1 VKRAS
6 AHVGRVGG
14 LAVALGIGAAIVS
27 GGAGHAGANPAEPSD
42 TGTEAASPARAD
54 SAGPTTRTRWSR
66 PAAETGARRGDSA
79 STPRT
84 TAPARPDL
92 TPAGKTSSSAASVAI
107 PDRVTALPSVS
118 ATPRVPR
125 VQAVTRA
132 VTAAVQPIA
141 AVATEQYSPVA
152 SQSVAPV
159 LVAPAV
165 AAPVMVR
172 APATAKVDSV
182 LTPLFGS
189 GPGAPMESPVSW
201 MVAAVARRQSGEP
214 RAVAPAAF
222 IATTALPVAS
232 VAAAAVVANKPPVI
246 LDVPLGAPNAT
257 TGAITGTVRASDPNG
272 DRLTYRAT
280 TSTKGAVTITS
291 TGVLIYTPTSTS
303 RHAAA
308 KVGATTAAKTDTVTV
323 TVTDSQGASTT
334 RAVTV
339 TISPTNAIPVTKSTV
354 GTPNAS
360 TGVVTGSVTATDANN
375 DPLTFAAPATTAKGS
390 VTVNARTGAF
400 TYTPTAPAR
409 HAAAKIGAATAAKTD
424 TFTVTVTDGYGGTVP
439 VAVSVAISPKN
450 AVPVA
455 GTTTVGTPDTSS
467 SVVTG
472 KVNAT
477 DADSDA
483 LTFSTAAKTTKG
495 SVSLNT
501 ATGAFSYTPSEPSR
515 AVPGTDT
522 FTVTITDGYGGSTP
536 VAVSVPIIG
545 KAQQA
550 KLTFVFNYGTGSQYW
565 TSTAK
570 SSLQT
575 AATLVGSYIVVSKPV
590 TLVFDV
596 TAEKSPNS
604 ATLASAGSD
613 LTSASAGFFNTV
625 VQNKILTGVDSNG
638 AVADGYIDVNL
649 GIAWAFGDSV
659 SASQYDFVSTAM
671 HELLHSFGFLS
682 YVDAPG
688 SSWNSRGTNWTKF
701 DSFIVNKNKTKVI
714 GTVVNRNRWNTA
726 YNSNLTGG
734 NAGLYFGGPNA
745 IAVYGGP
752 VPLYTP
758 SPWEAGSSV
767 THLNDSTFTGVT
779 TQLMNALADTG
790 KGIRT
795 LSAVELAIFKD
806 LGYTVVPAP
815 VTATALLFIGVAF
828 LRRRPQ

>member
-1 VKRAS
+1 MKRAS

-27 GGAGHAGANPAEPSD
+27 GGAGHAWATPAEPSD
-42 TGTEAASPARAD
+42 AGTEAASPARAD

-66 PAAETGARRGDSA
+66 PAAETGARRGEPG

-92 TPAGKTSSSAASVAI
+92 TPPRNTPPSAAAVAI

-118 ATPRVPR
+118 STPRTAR
-125 VQAVTRA
+125 VQAVIRA
-132 VTAAVQPIA
+132 VTPAVQPVA
-141 AVATEQYSPVA
+141 AVAAEQQIPVA

-159 LVAPAV
+159 LAAPTV
-165 AAPVMVR
+165 AAPVMVQ
-172 APATAKVDSV
+172 APATAIVDSAPS
-182 LTPLFGS
+182 PLFGS
-189 GPGAPMESPVSW
+189 GPSAPMESPVSW
-201 MVAAVARRQSGEP
+201 MVAAVARRQSGES
-214 RAVAPAAF
+214 RAVAPAAV

-232 VAAAAVVANKPPVI
+232 AAAVVNKPPVI
-246 LDVPLGAPNAT
+246 AGVTLGTANAA

-280 TSTKGAVTITS
+280 TSKKGAVSITS
-291 TGVLIYTPTSTS
+291 TGVFIYTPTSTA

-308 KVGATTAAKTDTVTV
+308 KVGATTAAKTDTVTI
-323 TVTDSQGASTT
+323 TVTDSKGAKTT

-339 TISPTNAIPVTKSTV
+339 SISPTNAAPVTRSTV
-354 GTPNAS
+354 GTPNAT
-360 TGVVTGSVTATDANN
+360 TGVVTGSVTATDANK
-375 DPLTFAAPATTAKGS
+375 DPLTYTAPATTAKGS
-390 VTVNARTGAF
+390 VKVNARTGAF
-400 TYTPTAPAR
+400 TYTPTATAR

-439 VAVSVAISPKN
+439 VAVSVTISPKN

-483 LTFSTAAKTTKG
+483 LTFSTAAKTAKG
-495 SVSLNT
+495 TVSLNT
-501 ATGAFSYTPSEPSR
+501 ATGAFTYTPSEPSR

-550 KLTFVFNYGTGSQYW
+550 KLTFAFNYGTGSQYW

-575 AATLVGSYIVVSKPV
+575 AANLVGSYFVVSKPV

-638 AVADGYIDVNL
+638 AAADGYIDVNL
-649 GIAWAFGDSV
+649 GIAWAYGDSV
-659 SASQYDFVSTAM
+659 SSSQYDFVSTAM

-701 DSFIVNKNKTKVI
+701 DSFIVNNKKTKVI
-714 GTVVNRNRWNTA
+714 GIISNRNRWNTA

-734 NAGLYFGGPNA
+734 NGGLYFGGPNA

-767 THLNDSTFTGVT
+767 THLNDSTFTGVK

-815 VTATALLFIGVAF
+815 VTATALLFIGLVF

>member
-1 VKRAS
+1 MKRAS

-27 GGAGHAGANPAEPSD
+27 GGAGSAWATPAEPSD
-42 TGTEAASPARAD
+42 AGTEAASPSRAD

-66 PAAETGARRGDSA
+66 PAAETGARRGEPG

-118 ATPRVPR
+118 STPRVPR

-141 AVATEQYSPVA
+141 AVATEQHSPVA

-159 LVAPAV
+159 LVAPTV
-165 AAPVMVR
+165 AAPVMVH
-172 APATAKVDSV
+172 APATANVDSV
-182 LTPLFGS
+182 LSPLFGS
-189 GPGAPMESPVSW
+189 GPSAPMESPVSW

-280 TSTKGAVTITS
+280 TSTKGAVSITS
-291 TGVLIYTPTSTS
+291 TGVFIYTPTSTA

-308 KVGATTAAKTDTVTV
+308 KVGATTAAKTDTV
-323 TVTDSQGASTT
+323 
-334 RAVTV
+334 
-339 TISPTNAIPVTKSTV
+339 
-354 GTPNAS
+354 
-360 TGVVTGSVTATDANN
+360 
-375 DPLTFAAPATTAKGS
+375 
-390 VTVNARTGAF
+390 
-400 TYTPTAPAR
+400 
-409 HAAAKIGAATAAKTD
+409 
-424 TFTVTVTDGYGGTVP
+424 TVTVTDGYGGTVP

-495 SVSLNT
+495 AVSLNA

-575 AATLVGSYIVVSKPV
+575 AANLVGSYIVVSKPV

-638 AVADGYIDVNL
+638 AAADGYIDVNL

-659 SASQYDFVSTAM
+659 SGSQYDFVSTAM

-806 LGYTVVPAP
+806 LGYAVVPVP
-815 VTATALLFIGVAF
+815 VTATALLFIGLVF

>member
-1 VKRAS
+1 MKRAS

-66 PAAETGARRGDSA
+66 PAAETGARRGEPG

-159 LVAPAV
+159 LVAPTV
-165 AAPVMVR
+165 AAPVMVQ
-172 APATAKVDSV
+172 APATANVDSV
-182 LTPLFGS
+182 LSPLFGS

-222 IATTALPVAS
+222 IATTAPPVAS

-246 LDVPLGAPNAT
+246 SNVTLGAPNSA

-280 TSTKGAVTITS
+280 TSTKGAVSITS
-291 TGVLIYTPTSTS
+291 TGVFIYTPTSPS

-323 TVTDSQGASTT
+323 TVTDSKGATTT

-339 TISPTNAIPVTKSTV
+339 TISPTNATPVTKATV
-354 GTPNAS
+354 GTPNAT

-375 DPLTFAAPATTAKGS
+375 DPLTFTAPATTAKGS

-400 TYTPTAPAR
+400 TYTPTATAR

-439 VAVSVAISPKN
+439 VAVSVAIRPKN

-495 SVSLNT
+495 TVSLNT

-550 KLTFVFNYGTGSQYW
+550 KLTFVFNYGAGSQYW

-575 AATLVGSYIVVSKPV
+575 AANLVGSYIVVSKPV

-659 SASQYDFVSTAM
+659 SGSQYDFVSTAM

-806 LGYTVVPAP
+806 LGYAVVPVP